1 MKTKRLLTAAVTT
14 MLMACTAMAQT
25 DWKSYSFIE
34 AQGGVQLTT
43 TNAPKDKL
51 ITPTAAL
58 SFGHYFSP
66 VVGARLHLNGWQS
79 KSGFEAT
86 DQYYKWNYLTPDLD
100 LLINLSNIFGK
111 NTDRALNLI
120 LLGGVGLNY
129 AWDSDEFT
137 AFNFPV
143 SAAPLAWKDNHLS
156 HNIRAGL
163 RLETN
168 MSKPLGLSLEVNAN
182 SLDDRFNMKTNDSDD
197 WMFTAMLGISFRFG
211 HKAATT
217 TKRTVLA
224 PVVHEVEEVIEE
236 EVPEMVTVKE
246 KRPVTK
252 TEKVNLHKEIFYAIR
267 MSNNEDPS
275 AIMEQVAKF
284 MAENPESKVYVVGYA
299 DKGTGN
305 ARLNEMY
312 AKRRAETFKRD
323 IVSRHNVD
331 ADRIIIDSKGDT
343 VQPFAENDKNRCV
356 LIDSEGTRTYTD
368 YEEVEV
374 QKQVMKKVQRT
385 VKRQVTE

>member
-1 MKTKRLLTAAVTT
+1 MNTKRLFTVAVTT
-14 MLMACTAMAQT
+14 ILMTGATMAQT
-25 DWKSYSFIE
+25 GWRSYSYIE
-34 AQGGVQLTT
+34 AQGGLQLTT
-43 TNAPKDKL
+43 TNAPKDQL

-66 VVGARLHLNGWQS
+66 VVGARLHINGWQS
-79 KSGFEAT
+79 KSGFKAT
-86 DQYYKWNYLTPDLD
+86 DQYYKWNYITPDLD
-100 LLINLSNIFGK
+100 LLINLSNIFGT
-111 NTDRALNLI
+111 NTNRALNLI

-129 AWDSDEFT
+129 AWDSDEFE
-137 AFNFPV
+137 AFKFP
-143 SAAPLAWKDNHLS
+143 ATTAPLAWKDNHLS

-182 SLDDRFNMKTNDSDD
+182 SLDDRFNMKTNDQDD
-197 WMFTAMLGISFRFG
+197 WMFTAMLGVSFRFG
-211 HKAATT
+211 HKAP
-217 TKRTVLA
+217 TKKGIIL
-224 PVVHEVEEVIEE
+224 PVSRDVEEVIEE
-236 EVPEMVTVKE
+236 EVPEMVTMKE
-246 KRPVTK
+246 KRPVTM

-275 AIMEQVAKF
+275 VIMEQVAKF
-284 MAENPESKVYVVGYA
+284 MADNPESKVYVVGYA

-331 ADRIIIDSKGDT
+331 VDRIIIDSKGDT

-356 LIDSEGTRTYTD
+356 IIDAEGTRTFTD

-374 QKQVMKKVQRT
+374 QKQVMKKIQRT